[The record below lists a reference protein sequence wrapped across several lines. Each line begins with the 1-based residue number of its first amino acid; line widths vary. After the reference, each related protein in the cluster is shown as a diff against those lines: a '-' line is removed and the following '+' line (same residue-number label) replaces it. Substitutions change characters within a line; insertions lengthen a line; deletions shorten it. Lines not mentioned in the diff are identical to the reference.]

1 MSYPYSDSILIGT
14 INFCYINDYKLNNNL
29 LDYFISILLLNKHFK
44 KYLFLNY
51 DETTFNQDI
60 YCKWIYNTNI
70 FYISICEKYDVFHNV
85 KEYINDTYINDPFFS
100 GRITYTNNYFNTL
113 KKIDYDVSLN
123 HIANSIDI

>member
-1 MSYPYSDSILIGT
+1 M
-14 INFCYINDYKLNNNL
+14 
-29 LDYFISILLLNKHFK
+29 LNKHFK

-51 DETTFNQDI
+51 DETTFNHDF

-70 FYISICEKYDVFHNV
+70 FYISVCEKYDVFHNV
-85 KEYINDTYINDPFFS
+85 KEYIYDTYINDPYFS

-123 HIANSIDI
+123 NNAIDI